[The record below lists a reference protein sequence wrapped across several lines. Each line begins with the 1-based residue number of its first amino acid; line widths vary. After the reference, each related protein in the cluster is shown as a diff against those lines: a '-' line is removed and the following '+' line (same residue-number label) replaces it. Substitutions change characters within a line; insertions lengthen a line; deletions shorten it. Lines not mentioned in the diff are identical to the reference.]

1 MVWRCGRSVRQ
12 KRLSSRLFKGAHKL
26 VMDMLG
32 SVWDWLVLI
41 VVALVVFGGS
51 KKISEIA
58 RGLGRAAGE
67 FKRGQ
72 LEVEREIREVRAEG
86 RTETRGAGAAQTS
99 PAGSGEAARMPA
111 EKPSIEERIAA
122 LERELEEL
130 KKMRDKPS

>member
-1 MVWRCGRSVRQ
+1 ME
-12 KRLSSRLFKGAHKL
+12 
-26 VMDMLG
+26 MLG

-41 VVALVVFGGS
+41 VVALIVFGGS

-72 LEVEREIREVRAEG
+72 LEVEREIREMRGEGQAKAEDA
-86 RTETRGAGAAQTS
+86 ETASASTS
-99 PAGSGEAARMPA
+99 EAARTPA

-122 LERELEEL
+122 LEKELEEL
-130 KKMRDKPS
+130 KKMRNKTS